1 MVWTDISNNYP
12 DIISQFPKD
21 LIPVLWEYSDNPA
34 SVTKWLTP
42 VKKEK
47 LPFFVQSAV
56 DSWGN
61 VYPAADYT
69 FDNIDICLKICR
81 DEKAI
86 GYITSVWTDAVQP
99 LLRNTW
105 LFMAYGSAG
114 AWQNEPIDRKSFT
127 DNYCRIMYPGKSG
140 LMNDAFGKMSESE
153 DFLAK
158 CLGRHTLSEM
168 WEDPFSSYHLKNT
181 GLHLGDYKNARIA
194 AEAAQEKLLEALHSG
209 SADSAFIRTML
220 VNCRQLDYTA
230 ARFIWAKTIVDRWNW
245 IYDLKSKGE
254 KDYVMYYDINYS
266 THGLIVDMMDYC
278 TEIKGGIQKSLAFG
292 KYELQNGNNYR
303 QIRCGI
309 SSMEK
314 SVYKNCQTTLTIKMR
329 KLQEQNLK
337 SCF

>member
-1 MVWTDISNNYP
+1 MTNGCN
-12 DIISQFPKD
+12 
-21 LIPVLWEYSDNPA
+21 
-34 SVTKWLTP
+34 P

-69 FDNIDICLKICR
+69 FDNIDICLKSCR

-114 AWQNEPIDRKSFT
+114 AWQSEPVDRKSFI
-127 DNYCRIMYPGKSG
+127 DSYCQIMYPGISE
-140 LMNDAFGKMSESE
+140 LMSDAFKKMSESE
-153 DFLAK
+153 DLLAK

-181 GLHLGDYKNARIA
+181 GLHLDDFKNASIA
-194 AEAAQEKLLEALHSG
+194 AEAAQEKLIEALNTG
-209 SADSAFIRTML
+209 TEDTAFIKTML

-230 ARFIWAKTIVDRWNW
+230 TRFIWAKTIVDRWNW

-254 KDYVMYYDINYS
+254 KDHVLYYDINYS

-278 TEIKGGIQKSLAFG
+278 TEIKEEYRKAWLSENMSYRMGTITGRFDSEYLLWRNMYTKIAFYINH
-292 KYELQNGNNYR
+292 KE
-303 QIRCGI
+303 
-309 SSMEK
+309 E
-314 SVYKNCQTTLTIKMR
+314 
-329 KLQEQNLK
+329 KLQGQNLK